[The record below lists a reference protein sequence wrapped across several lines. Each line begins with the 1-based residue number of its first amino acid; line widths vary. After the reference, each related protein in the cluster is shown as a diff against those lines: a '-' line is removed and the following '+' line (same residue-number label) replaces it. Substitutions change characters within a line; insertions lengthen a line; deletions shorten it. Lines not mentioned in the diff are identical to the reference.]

1 MVELLYKDEVYAII
15 GAAMEVY
22 NHPGPGFLESVYQ
35 EALEIELYDRAV
47 PYCSQAELPIS
58 YKGRQLK
65 KYFIADFVVFE
76 KVVVEIKALNCLT
89 SDHESQL
96 INQLKA
102 TGLQVGVLVN
112 FGYPHKL
119 EWKRMIWT
127 PKKIMNTD
135 KSGYIRQIRED

>member
-1 MVELLYKDEVYAII
+1 MAELLYKDEVYAII

-22 NHPGPGFLESVYQ
+22 NHLGPGFLEAVYQ
-35 EALEIELYDRAV
+35 ESLEIEFSERHLPFISQPELAV
-47 PYCSQAELPIS
+47 F
-58 YKGRQLK
+58 YKNRQLR
-65 KYFIADFVVFE
+65 KYYVADFIVYE
-76 KVVVEIKALNCLT
+76 KIVVETKALSCLI